1 MHLYPTMSSMPSR
14 DEVNLLLDTHV
25 LLWALAS
32 PRRLP
37 LRASAAIRDPANRV
51 FFSAASTWE
60 IAIKASLGKLV
71 ADVRDV
77 ARAASGADFDELP
90 ITVAH
95 SLRVR
100 DLPPHHRDPF
110 DRILVAQ
117 AWEEGLTVV
126 TRDPALQAY
135 SVPILFD

>member
-1 MHLYPTMSSMPSR
+1 M
-14 DEVNLLLDTHV
+14 NLLLDTHV

-37 LRASAAIRDPANRV
+37 SRASSAIRDPNNRV
-51 FFSAASTWE
+51 LFSPASTWE

-71 ADVRDV
+71 GDVRDV
-77 ARAASGADFDELP
+77 ARAAGGADFDELP

-117 AWEEGLTVV
+117 AWEEGLTIV
-126 TRDPALQAY
+126 TCDPALRAY
-135 SVPILFD
+135 SVPIVFD